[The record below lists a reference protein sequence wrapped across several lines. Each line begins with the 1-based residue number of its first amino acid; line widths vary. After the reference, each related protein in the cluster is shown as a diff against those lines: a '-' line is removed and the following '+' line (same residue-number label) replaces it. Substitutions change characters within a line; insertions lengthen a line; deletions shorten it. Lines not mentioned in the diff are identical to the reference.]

1 MTAARRRQSG
11 WGPTGRCDPLRHRRI
26 ALAALRT
33 LAPQQ
38 RRVVLPAYTRPLV
51 AAAMLRAG
59 LTTRLCD
66 TRPGHFDFDPGQLA
80 DCCGRHA
87 GYHQHAPGQP
97 RCRRGAGPA
106 PAASCGAFV
115 IEVVA
120 QAFGAQAKGTDGAWH
135 SLGLAGDIGAYS
147 FSVGTGLTSHE
158 GGLSMGARCPRARRV
173 GRCRAQP
180 AATRA
185 AAGTAPLCRAVGLCC
200 QAMPRCI
207 GWLLPQAMA
216 RVLAAQHAALD

>member
-1 MTAARRRQSG
+1 MTAARRRQFG
-11 WGPTGRCDPLRHRRI
+11 
-26 ALAALRT
+26 
-33 LAPQQ
+33 
-38 RRVVLPAYTRPLV
+38 
-51 AAAMLRAG
+51 
-59 LTTRLCD
+59 
-66 TRPGHFDFDPGQLA
+66 
-80 DCCGRHA
+80 
-87 GYHQHAPGQP
+87 
-97 RCRRGAGPA
+97 
-106 PAASCGAFV
+106 AASCGAFV
-115 IEVVA
+115 IGVVA